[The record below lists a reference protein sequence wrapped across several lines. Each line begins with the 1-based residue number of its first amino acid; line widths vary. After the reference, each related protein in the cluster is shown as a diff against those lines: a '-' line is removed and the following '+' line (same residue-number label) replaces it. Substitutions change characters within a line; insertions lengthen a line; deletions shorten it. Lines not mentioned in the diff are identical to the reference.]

1 MSHDAPEPILL
12 CEYSLW
18 TSGEYSCLSIGVS
31 SVRLYILGA
40 LAGLGPMHGHQ
51 IRREAQTNR
60 TELWTDI
67 KVGSLYGALN
77 RMAEEGII
85 EAVRTERSGNM
96 PARTIYAI
104 TDTGRQELS
113 VLRDDVLREVRL
125 RPDPVDLALQYSTEL
140 GPDAVIAA
148 FTNRRAALQA
158 ELDAWRLLYAQAKP
172 YLRGTESLSFEH
184 HVIRLEAE
192 ITWHDRVIAELP
204 TALDPPD

>member
-1 MSHDAPEPILL
+1 MSN
-12 CEYSLW
+12 
-18 TSGEYSCLSIGVS
+18 
-31 SVRLYILGA
+31 VRLFILGA

-67 KVGSLYGALN
+67 KVGSLYAALN

-85 EAVRTERSGNM
+85 EAVRSERSGNL

-113 VLRDDVLREVRL
+113 VLRDEVLREVRV

-140 GPDAVIAA
+140 GPDALVAA
-148 FTNRRAALQA
+148 FTNRKAALRA
-158 ELDAWRLLYAQAKP
+158 ELDVWQLLYAQAKP
-172 YLRGTESLSFEH
+172 YLRGTEALSFAH
-184 HVIRLEAE
+184 HIIRLEAE

-204 TALDPPD
+204 IALAPAD

>member
-1 MSHDAPEPILL
+1 
-12 CEYSLW
+12 
-18 TSGEYSCLSIGVS
+18 
-31 SVRLYILGA
+31 
-40 LAGLGPMHGHQ
+40 MHGHQ

-77 RMAEEGII
+77 RMAQEGII

-104 TDTGRQELS
+104 TDLGRQELG
-113 VLRDDVLREVRL
+113 VLRDEILREVRL
-125 RPDPVDLALQYSTEL
+125 RPDPVDLALQYSSEL

-158 ELDAWRLLYAQAKP
+158 QLDAFQLVYAQAKP
-172 YLRGTESLSFEH
+172 YLRGAEPLTFEH
-184 HVIRLEAE
+184 HTIRLNAE
-192 ITWHDRVIAELP
+192 IAWHDRVIAELP
-204 TALDPPD
+204 IALAPPD